1 LPIFSCIELNSNTPH
16 DQPKQVDNW
25 QPKQNQ
31 WATELGAEL
40 KLCQWRTVAATTL
53 AADKGH
59 LVLRSEEMIN
69 LRPESIMKRSMLA
82 EGRKGAEKID
92 LTGNEQRSLL
102 KGNNGIALGG
112 MRKQEF
118 VI

>member
-1 LPIFSCIELNSNTPH
+1 
-16 DQPKQVDNW
+16 
-25 QPKQNQ
+25 
-31 WATELGAEL
+31 
-40 KLCQWRTVAATTL
+40 
-53 AADKGH
+53 
-59 LVLRSEEMIN
+59 MIN